1 MLVLLDEIP
10 SLNQLIIPSLILAIN
25 ISFSLLLKFNQR
37 NKQNFNQG
45 IKPPTVMGWIYGN
58 LNVKAPL
65 CWEQLNHTKDKQSS
79 NAHKLGLPHGQ
90 CQP

>member
-1 MLVLLDEIP
+1 MFRPLLILQDKILSP
-10 SLNQLIIPSLILAIN
+10 YQLIIPALILAIN
-25 ISFSLLLKFNQR
+25 IHFPLLLKFNQS

-65 CWEQLNHTKDKQSS
+65 C
-79 NAHKLGLPHGQ
+79 
-90 CQP
+90 

>member
-1 MLVLLDEIP
+1 MYLNKIIRYKNKIIVIFITRILVMLVLLDEIP
-10 SLNQLIIPSLILAIN
+10 SVNQLIIPSLILAIN

-45 IKPPTVMGWIYGN
+45 IKPPTIMGWIYGN

-65 CWEQLNHTKDKQSS
+65 C
-79 NAHKLGLPHGQ
+79 
-90 CQP
+90 